1 MSKTLVL
8 GSGISALTY
17 LFQNPE
23 AKALAGDAAM
33 RGGMF
38 KTHKLFGPQ
47 YLWADT
53 FSEKFLH
60 MLKLPVTM
68 RMIRVGI
75 YHKKKLYT
83 PDTKMKTEVEND
95 VQALYAMKTRGVKK
109 TTSYMSGGHMFYAV
123 FNVSMETIVTTLLR
137 RVQSRLIPS
146 AAVNIFTDTRFV
158 QDNFGDMYS
167 YDKLVSTIPAHSF
180 LEIAGFDGA
189 QHLAARDKMYG
200 IAKLSKC
207 EPWIR
212 EAHKLKLDYVYCPCS
227 TEPWHRVTFARVLDT
242 DYAVLEYT
250 KSQVTNWDI
259 SAMGSFFDNTTVQPR
274 GQIVSGKEVLL
285 GMPPEIKFYGR
296 YAEWDHAVKFNDVL
310 RRVVFEN

>member
-38 KTHKLFGPQ
+38 KAYKLLGPQ

-53 FSEKFLH
+53 FTEKFLN
-60 MLKLPVTM
+60 MLRLPTAK
-68 RMIRVGI
+68 RTIRVGV
-75 YHKKKLYT
+75 YHKKKLIT
-83 PDTKMKTEVEND
+83 PESKISIETAHDIRVK
-95 VQALYAMKTRGVKK
+95 YAMKTRGVETKA
-109 TTSYMSGGHMFYAV
+109 SFMSSGKMVYDV
-123 FNVSMETIVTTLLR
+123 FSISMEAVVNALLR

-146 AAVNIFTDTRFV
+146 IAVNIFTDTRFV
-158 QDNFGDMYS
+158 QDNFGDMFS
-167 YDKLVSTIPAHSF
+167 YDQLVSTIPATDF
-180 LEIAGFDGA
+180 LELAGFDGM
-189 QHLAARDKMYG
+189 QHLEARDKMYG
-200 IAKLSKC
+200 IARLEKC
-207 EPWIR
+207 EPWIQKAKA
-212 EAHKLKLDYVYCPCS
+212 EKFDYVYCPCS
-227 TEPWHRVTFARVLDT
+227 TEPWHRVTFTTVADV

-250 KSQVTNWDI
+250 KTEVTPWDT
-259 SAMGSFFDNTTVQPR
+259 SAMKSFFDSTTVQRR

-285 GMPPEIKFYGR
+285 SMPKEIKFYGR